1 MKQYIIRSG
10 LMVRCVVLWALCGAY
25 FPSGQAAETGFP
37 AASPVYDYANPPL
50 VTGTLYAVES
60 DQKKILFTFRRTA
73 TRSGSVVQ
81 VERQFLATNGTL
93 AAVEKI
99 RYESNQFVSYQMQD
113 FQARVS
119 GAIQIEPDPQDPDQQ
134 QIYISHAKGLNAVKG
149 KARVL
154 EPDTLMDDTLYPF
167 LIEHWD
173 DLMQG
178 KAVKFHFVSLEWER
192 TFEFCVAKSRES
204 TQNGRPVVEFTMK
217 PTNFLVAAQVKP
229 IIFTLEKNGTHRML
243 SYVGRTTPRVKIGK
257 SWKLLDA
264 ETVFNN

>member
-1 MKQYIIRSG
+1 MKKYFVRSS
-10 LMVRCVVLWALCGAY
+10 LVARCVMLLASGWAHPQAGL
-25 FPSGQAAETGFP
+25 AAETAP
-37 AASPVYDYANPPL
+37 LATSPIYDYANPPL
-50 VTGTLYAVES
+50 VTGTLYAIGS
-60 DQKKILFTFRRTA
+60 DQKKVLFTFRRTA

-81 VERQFLATNGTL
+81 AERQFLTTNGTL

-119 GAIQIEPDPQDPDQQ
+119 GAIQIESDPKDPDSP
-134 QIYISHAKGLNAVKG
+134 QIFISHAKGLSATKG
-149 KARVL
+149 KARIL

-167 LIEHWD
+167 LMERWD
-173 DLMQG
+173 ELMQG
-178 KAVKFHFVSLEWER
+178 KTVKFHFISLEWER
-192 TFEFCVAKSRES
+192 TFDFSLAKSGES
-204 TQNGRPVVEFTMK
+204 TRNGRTVVEFTMK

-229 IIFTLEKNGTHRML
+229 IIFTLEKNGARRMV
-243 SYVGRTTPRVKIGK
+243 SYIGRTTPRVKNGK